1 MPLEMLLGFFVTLV
15 VTRWWEQCV
24 KLPNPD
30 KVATMLK
37 AGINVDQ
44 ADDEVGMNQRIRR
57 TVVRHVMLSYV
68 LNLRRTSPSLRGD
81 FPDMASLVKN
91 GLLREDE
98 VSFWFT
104 LNFDFNVVLREPSL
118 VKRISDKLIS
128 LGSPTGTCPSSGATA
143 TLRRHWRMAG
153 SATRTGTPTCSTP
166 STPFAKACR
175 MYLPTVL

>member
-30 KVATMLK
+30 RVATMLK

-44 ADDEVGMNQRIRR
+44 ADEEEGMNQRIRR

-68 LNLRRTSPSLRGD
+68 LNLRRTSPSLRRD
-81 FPDMASLVKN
+81 FPDMASLVKK

-98 VSFWFT
+98 VSFC
-104 LNFDFNVVLREPSL
+104 LNQ
-118 VKRISDKLIS
+118 ILI
-128 LGSPTGTCPSSGATA
+128 
-143 TLRRHWRMAG
+143 
-153 SATRTGTPTCSTP
+153 
-166 STPFAKACR
+166 
-175 MYLPTVL
+175 

>member
-44 ADDEVGMNQRIRR
+44 PGDEAGMNQRIRR
-57 TVVRHVMLSYV
+57 TVVRHMMLSCV
-68 LNLRRTSPSLRGD
+68 LNLRRTYPRMRAA
-81 FPDMASLVKN
+81 FPDMDSLVER

-98 VSFWFT
+98 VSFC
-104 LNFDFNVVLREPSL
+104 LI
-118 VKRISDKLIS
+118 IS
-128 LGSPTGTCPSSGATA
+128 
-143 TLRRHWRMAG
+143 
-153 SATRTGTPTCSTP
+153 
-166 STPFAKACR
+166 
-175 MYLPTVL
+175 

>member
-1 MPLEMLLGFFVTLV
+1 MYFKNWPAMPLEMLLGFFVTLV

-68 LNLRRTSPSLRGD
+68 LNLRRKSPSLRRT
-81 FPDMASLVKN
+81 FPDMASLEEG
-91 GLLREDE
+91 GLLMENE
-98 VSFWFT
+98 VSFW
-104 LNFDFNVVLREPSL
+104 
-118 VKRISDKLIS
+118 LI
-128 LGSPTGTCPSSGATA
+128 
-143 TLRRHWRMAG
+143 
-153 SATRTGTPTCSTP
+153 
-166 STPFAKACR
+166 KKK
-175 MYLPTVL
+175 Y